1 MARRPANR
9 ERPDDARR
17 PAFEFCVIG
26 RPVSAQAANRILL
39 QTWKTKIRSAALA
52 AWPAD
57 APPFAS
63 DVELR
68 VTHYAELRIAD
79 RDNLLKPIQDAL
91 QAVCYIDD
99 RQVKDTMSNW
109 RDINGKF
116 TIRFVSMP
124 LALAFSNGEEFLHI
138 RLWVSAEPEDL
149 G

>member
-1 MARRPANR
+1 LRHRAAGLGAGREPDIASDLEDENTIGSLGSMA
-9 ERPDDARR
+9 
-17 PAFEFCVIG
+17 G
-26 RPVSAQAANRILL
+26 RGTP
-39 QTWKTKIRSAALA
+39 IR
-52 AWPAD
+52 
-57 APPFAS
+57 S

-91 QAVCYIDD
+91 QAICYIDD

-124 LALAFSNGEEFLHI
+124 LAAAFSNGEEFLHI